1 MRKSKIFLLVST
13 LLNVALIFILVKNS
27 QRSVITEL
35 SNDLSTTPIPNT
47 TFENGGEVIGS
58 ETENLPLAKVTKV
71 IDGDTIRLEDGE
83 TVRYIG
89 IDTPEVSY
97 GKECYADEAANKNR
111 GLVLGKEVRLGKD
124 VSERDRYGRL
134 LRYVYVGNIL
144 VNKLMI
150 YEGYATAVTYPP
162 DVKFSELFR
171 ETEKD
176 AREHNRGLWSKCES
190 LP

>member
-1 MRKSKIFLLVST
+1 M
-13 LLNVALIFILVKNS
+13 
-27 QRSVITEL
+27 
-35 SNDLSTTPIPNT
+35 
-47 TFENGGEVIGS
+47 
-58 ETENLPLAKVTKV
+58 
-71 IDGDTIRLEDGE
+71 
-83 TVRYIG
+83 
-89 IDTPEVSY
+89 
-97 GKECYADEAANKNR
+97 
-111 GLVLGKEVRLGKD
+111 GKEVRLGKD

>member
-83 TVRYIG
+83 TSDI
-89 IDTPEVSY
+89 
-97 GKECYADEAANKNR
+97 
-111 GLVLGKEVRLGKD
+111 
-124 VSERDRYGRL
+124 
-134 LRYVYVGNIL
+134 
-144 VNKLMI
+144 
-150 YEGYATAVTYPP
+150 
-162 DVKFSELFR
+162 
-171 ETEKD
+171 
-176 AREHNRGLWSKCES
+176 
-190 LP
+190 